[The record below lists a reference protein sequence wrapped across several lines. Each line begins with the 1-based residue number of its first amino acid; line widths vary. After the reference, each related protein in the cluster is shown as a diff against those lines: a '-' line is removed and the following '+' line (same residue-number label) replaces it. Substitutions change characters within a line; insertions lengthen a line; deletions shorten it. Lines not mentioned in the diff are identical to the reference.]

1 MVANFPK
8 LIVLIGSV
16 LATSSC
22 AQNRPVSSDKE
33 AEIFSYLTNEVSN
46 DLIELESVIGKCS
59 AQAESRGALD
69 LEAIE
74 VGEESATRETLML
87 GISHLYFRN
96 LFECERSAR
105 ERLAFSLGTLKSHEP
120 PNHEHT
126 TDIDGI
132 KSALLY
138 PTKSQI
144 EYKLKYQNLTEDL
157 RSSLEARIGQ
167 EPFVLMGTLERN
179 GVLGH

>member
-16 LATSSC
+16 LATISC
-22 AQNRPVSSDKE
+22 AQHPPESSGKE
-33 AEIFSYLTNEVSN
+33 SGIFSYLTNEVSN
-46 DLIELESVIGKCS
+46 DLIELESVIGKCN

-74 VGEESATRETLML
+74 VEGENASHEALML

-96 LFECERSAR
+96 LFECERAAR

-126 TDIDGI
+126 ADIDGI

-138 PTKSQI
+138 PTRRQI
-144 EYKLKYQNLTEDL
+144 EYKLKYQNLSENL
-157 RSSLEARIGQ
+157 RASLEARIGQ
-167 EPFVLMGTLERN
+167 EPFELMGTLERN

>member
-1 MVANFPK
+1 MFAH
-8 LIVLIGSV
+8 
-16 LATSSC
+16 
-22 AQNRPVSSDKE
+22 
-33 AEIFSYLTNEVSN
+33 LTNEVSN
-46 DLIELESVIGKCS
+46 DLIELESVIGQCS

-74 VGEESATRETLML
+74 VEGENASHEALML

-96 LFECERSAR
+96 LFECERAAR

-126 TDIDGI
+126 ADIDGI

-138 PTKSQI
+138 PTRRQI
-144 EYKLKYQNLTEDL
+144 EYKLKYQILSENL
-157 RSSLEARIGQ
+157 RASLEARIGQ
-167 EPFVLMGTLERN
+167 EPFELMGTLERN